1 MLHISHPQINVGD
14 LWYPAMWTSC
24 QVSISLCLS
33 SCHPT
38 QSRVTSAGELVM
50 FMSPCPCFPQN
61 QKQIRSHEACV
72 TFLPTAALPRTWQ
85 GLCLSHSKGTQGT
98 GNAHARCRR
107 KQSRRPVREICN
119 REKAGGGKNWG
130 KERETKKGL
139 TPLEEE
145 ALVSRKVLI
154 WQSFPSVSKF
164 LLQKCGQ
171 ETFSSWSW
179 QNKLGCALEVKLLK
193 ENQH

>member
-50 FMSPCPCFPQN
+50 FMSPCPCFPQK

-85 GLCLSHSKGTQGT
+85 GLCLSPSTAKGHKGQGMHT
-98 GNAHARCRR
+98 PGAAGNR
-107 KQSRRPVREICN
+107 
-119 REKAGGGKNWG
+119 AGGQWEKYAIE
-130 KERETKKGL
+130 KS
-139 TPLEEE
+139 LEEAKIE
-145 ALVSRKVLI
+145 ERKGKLKKDSLLLRRRH
-154 WQSFPSVSKF
+154 WSLEKSLFDKAF
-164 LLQKCGQ
+164 LL
-171 ETFSSWSW
+171 FPNSSCRNVDKKHFPPDLDKINWD
-179 QNKLGCALEVKLLK
+179 VP
-193 ENQH
+193 